1 MPVCRERARIAVA
14 AVVAA
19 GLTGSAELGGV
30 VERWADPVIVAS
42 EAGDIQRSADLAC
55 WTWSFV
61 KRRKARLDA
70 VDLDLWTDERDRID
84 AVALVNDPDGGLRYF
99 RSGATSPA
107 SRSRLARRI
116 CVDLAR
122 ARVPSGAAITARL
135 TMTYTA
141 RPGLWRT
148 RYEIPPVRIDAP

>member
-1 MPVCRERARIAVA
+1 MPVRRERARIAVA

-55 WTWSFV
+55 WTLSFV

-84 AVALVNDPDGGLRYF
+84 AVALVNDPEGETNLRRPRSRARAV
-99 RSGATSPA
+99 RSGHHRAADHDLHRA
-107 SRSRLARRI
+107 SRPLADALRNSAGSHRRS
-116 CVDLAR
+116 VAE
-122 ARVPSGAAITARL
+122 
-135 TMTYTA
+135 
-141 RPGLWRT
+141 RPRH
-148 RYEIPPVRIDAP
+148 PPRP

>member
-1 MPVCRERARIAVA
+1 MPVRRERARILVA

-19 GLTGSAELGGV
+19 GLTGAAELGGM

-42 EAGDIQRSADLAC
+42 SADEIQRSAELAC
-55 WTWSFV
+55 WTWAFL
-61 KRRKARLDA
+61 KRREARVDS
-70 VDLDLWTDERDRID
+70 VDLDLWTDDGDRID

-107 SRSRLARRI
+107 SRSRRARRI

-122 ARVPSGAAITARL
+122 ARVPAGAAITARL